1 MTTASAT
8 VTVGHP
14 DDVSRQNTTCDL
26 HGRTSTTVDDGAC
39 GRCSISL
46 VTRASAGETE
56 DGTQGVL
63 GAQPLSRTDVTT
75 KFADRISAKGGPEQ
89 PVPPGFLQGEGD
101 QREGDGERPGRCR

>member
-1 MTTASAT
+1 MSDTKPGTVTSSLRTAPPVRSDASMRTTSHPASARALAATNPLGPEPMTTASAT

-39 GRCSISL
+39 GRCSTSL

-56 DGTQGVL
+56 DGTPK
-63 GAQPLSRTDVTT
+63 ATS
-75 KFADRISAKGGPEQ
+75 
-89 PVPPGFLQGEGD
+89 
-101 QREGDGERPGRCR
+101 